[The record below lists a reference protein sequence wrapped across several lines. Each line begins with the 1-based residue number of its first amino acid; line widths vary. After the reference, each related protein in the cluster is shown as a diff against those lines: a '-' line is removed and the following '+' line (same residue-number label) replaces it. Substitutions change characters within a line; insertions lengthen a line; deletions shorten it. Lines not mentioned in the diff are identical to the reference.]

1 MMRTGQRAAGNRR
14 ATTIRRDVCILAGV
28 LLVATALLLRVTLA
42 DWTNGGSLM
51 HSALLLS
58 LRVLLAG
65 ALVFFV
71 WRRWREARDENHIHQ
86 RTEETL
92 RLQHGYLAALH
103 ETSLGLM
110 DRLAPED
117 VLRTIVTRAG
127 ELLGTSHGFVDLL
140 TPDGAR
146 LEAAVCTGL
155 FRHNTGV
162 TIQRGTGLS
171 GKVWET
177 GQPIVVDDY
186 CAWSGRLPTAP
197 GGVLAAIAVP
207 LVSGGQFH
215 GALGLAYTDPGK
227 RFGEH
232 EVALLV
238 RFAHLAA
245 IALDNAHLYRAAQ
258 HELHERERAQAQLH
272 ESEAQYRLLFEANPQ
287 PMWVFDLE
295 TLAFLAVN
303 DAAVANYGYTRDEF
317 LAMTLKEIRPPT
329 EVAAVVT
336 SLATRDR
343 EPGER
348 RLFKHRKKDGT
359 IIDVAVRLNDMT
371 FAGRKAGLVLATD
384 ITERI
389 RAQAEL
395 QESEE
400 RYRRLVEQS
409 PEAILVHCDERY
421 VYANEAAVRLLG
433 GKRPEEIV
441 GRSVLDFV
449 VPEDAALVRER
460 AHQTYTQSGTAKTM
474 LEVKRRRLDG
484 EIRVTEA
491 FGIPITYNGRDGAQ
505 VIYRDITERKRV
517 EEQLVHTALHDA
529 LTGLPNRSLFMDRL
543 KQSLERRKRQS
554 AYQFAVLFVDF
565 DRFKNVNDS
574 LGHVQGDRLLRV
586 LAQRLAKSL
595 DPAYTIA
602 RLGGDEF
609 AILANEITGTQDA
622 IRIAE
627 QLQRAMTPPV
637 VLRGSE
643 VFISASIGIAISARG
658 YSRPE
663 EMLRDADTAM
673 YRAKALGAGRHVV
686 FDSAMHARV
695 VALLQLENDLRR
707 AIARDEFQVLYQPI
721 VSLTTAETIGFEA
734 LVRWRHPR
742 LGLLSPADFI
752 PLAEETGLII
762 PLDQWILREACRQ
775 MRIWQGQFPA
785 LPHLSISVNISGKQ
799 FAQPDFLDHVTRI
812 LAETGLDTHRLKL
825 EITES
830 ALIGQA
836 EMAEAVLWR
845 MRAAGIHVQLDDF
858 GVGYSSLSYLHRF
871 PIDTLKIDRSFV
883 SSAGMRNE
891 NAEIIRAIV
900 TLAHN
905 LNIDVIAE
913 GIETTEQQA
922 HVQALECDL
931 GQGYYFSLPLHAG
944 MAERLLIECT
954 TAEIAAD

>member
-1 MMRTGQRAAGNRR
+1 MRTGQRAARNCR
-14 ATTIRRDVCILAGV
+14 ATTIRRDVCILVGV
-28 LLVATALLLRVTLA
+28 LLVVTALLLRATFANL
-42 DWTNGGSLM
+42 TNGGSLM
-51 HSALLLS
+51 HSVLLLS

-71 WRRWREARDENHIHQ
+71 WRRWCEARDENYAHQ
-86 RTEETL
+86 QTEETL

-117 VLRTIVTRAG
+117 VLTTIVTRAG

-140 TPDGAR
+140 TPDGAG
-146 LEAAVCTGL
+146 LEATVCTGL
-155 FRHNTGV
+155 FRHNTGEM
-162 TIQRGTGLS
+162 IQRGTGLS
-171 GKVWET
+171 GKAWET
-177 GQPIVVDDY
+177 GQPIVVDNY
-186 CAWSGRLPTAP
+186 CVWAGRLRTAP
-197 GGVLAAIAVP
+197 GGMLAAIAVP

-215 GALGLAYTDPGK
+215 GTLGLAYTSPGK

-258 HELHERERAQAQLH
+258 HELRERERAQAQLH

-295 TLAFLAVN
+295 TLVFLAVN
-303 DAAVANYGYTRDEF
+303 DAAVANYGYTRGEF
-317 LAMTLKEIRPPT
+317 LAMTVKEIRPST
-329 EVAAVVT
+329 EVAAFVT
-336 SLATRDR
+336 SLATRDW
-343 EPGER
+343 ER
-348 RLFKHRKKDGT
+348 GQQRLFKHRKKDGT

-389 RAQAEL
+389 RAGAEL

-433 GKRPEEIV
+433 GERPEEIV

-449 VPEDAALVRER
+449 VPEDAALVREQ
-460 AHQTYTQSGTAKTM
+460 AHQTYERRDAAETM
-474 LEVKRRRLDG
+474 IEVKRRRLDG

-491 FGIPITYNGRDGAQ
+491 FCIPITYNGRDGAQ

-517 EEQLVHTALHDA
+517 EEQLVHTALHDN
-529 LTGLPNRSLFMDRL
+529 LTGLPNRTLFMDRL
-543 KQSLERRKRQS
+543 KQSLERKKRQG

-586 LAQRLAKSL
+586 LAQRLEKSL

-609 AILANEITGTQDA
+609 AILANEITETQDA

-627 QLQRAMTPPV
+627 QLQRAMTLPV

-643 VFISASIGIAISARG
+643 VFISASIGIAISARE

-721 VSLTTAETIGFEA
+721 VSLMTAETIGFEA
-734 LVRWRHPR
+734 LVRWQHPR
-742 LGLLSPADFI
+742 LGLLSPTDFI

-891 NAEIIRAIV
+891 DAEIIRAIV

-913 GIETTEQQA
+913 GIETTEQRA

-944 MAERLLIECT
+944 MAERLLTECT